1 MGNTPHRLLW
11 LSPTLPGAAALA
23 AGFAAAAI
31 AGAIAAAA
39 LAIAAAAIAAAAL
52 ALTATAHHMRP
63 WHLPEL
69 HRLPVRDRVRPR
81 QRPAH
86 GHRGAA

>member
-23 AGFAAAAI
+23 AAAAI

-86 GHRGAA
+86 GHRVAA